1 MSRDICQKISVV
13 VYSLAS
19 VFLLGGRGQ
28 SMELGKRIGERVRQR
43 RKALGMTQ
51 EQLEAASG
59 VPQGSISRI
68 ESGVAEDVYASTV
81 LGFAKALQVSTD
93 YLLGAAPL
101 EQAPSQNNQPTAKRQ
116 RTRKAAP
123 VG

>member
-1 MSRDICQKISVV
+1 
-13 VYSLAS
+13 
-19 VFLLGGRGQ
+19 
-28 SMELGKRIGERVRQR
+28 MELGKLIGERVRQR

-68 ESGVAEDVYASTV
+68 ESGVADDVYASTV

-93 YLLGAAPL
+93 SLLGMAPL
-101 EQAPSQNNQPTAKRQ
+101 EQAPSQSVQAAKR
-116 RTRKAAP
+116 RRPRKATPMAS
-123 VG
+123 G

>member
-1 MSRDICQKISVV
+1 
-13 VYSLAS
+13 
-19 VFLLGGRGQ
+19 
-28 SMELGKRIGERVRQR
+28 MELGKLIGERVRQR

-68 ESGVAEDVYASTV
+68 ESGVADDVYASTV

-93 YLLGAAPL
+93 SLLGLVLL
-101 EQAPSQNNQPTAKRQ
+101 EQALSQSAQAAKR
-116 RTRKAAP
+116 RRRRKATPMAS
-123 VG
+123 G

>member
-1 MSRDICQKISVV
+1 
-13 VYSLAS
+13 
-19 VFLLGGRGQ
+19 
-28 SMELGKRIGERVRQR
+28 MEIGKLVGDRVRQR

-68 ESGVAEDVYASTV
+68 ESGVAEDIYASTV

-93 YLLGAAPL
+93 YLLGLSPAPE
-101 EQAPSQNNQPTAKRQ
+101 EQPLAKRH
-116 RTRKAAP
+116 RPRKPAVP
-123 VG
+123 VA